1 MNKRIYSVLTLL
13 TAAVLYFSLSSS
25 SGGYPNGSG
34 GCSCH
39 GAANS
44 ATTVSVSGFPST
56 YNAGQ
61 TYTLTLT
68 VSNSTKVEAGF
79 SLLVSG
85 GTLGSAPVGTAL
97 NGTTEINHS
106 TPQTMVSGTASW
118 TFTWTAP
125 TSGSVTLSVAGN
137 AVNNNNG
144 TGGDQWSTASLTST
158 LGSSPLSLT
167 ASATPILCNGGI
179 STIVLQGAGGTPP
192 YTYSNGGPFTSN
204 TTYTVTA
211 GTYTFTVKDATNASA
226 TTVISLTQPP
236 ALSITPNTSTTHV
249 NCFGGSNGS
258 ASIVGSGGT
267 PSYQYKLNTGAWQAS
282 STFNTLTAGTYTIQ
296 IRDANLCTASTV
308 VSITQPAAPV
318 VASIQSSIN
327 TTCGACNASA
337 TATATGGTAGY
348 TYSWS
353 GGGGTSAT
361 AGNLC
366 AGTYTC
372 TVTDTKG
379 CTATTTITFTQAPVL
394 LATAT
399 GTNAS
404 CNNNNG
410 TATVTA
416 TGGTGPYAYMW
427 MPGMQTSSTISGLA
441 AGTYTVT
448 VTDANACTKT
458 STVVVAQS
466 LVSAS
471 ATVSSNVLCN
481 GGNTGVYV
489 VTASGGSGPYTYS
502 NNTGPTYGNLSAGTY
517 TTTVTDAS
525 GCTSTVTVTI
535 TQPSSGIS
543 LNVGNIIGT
552 SCGQNNGS
560 ASVIASGGTA
570 GYTYL
575 WTPGNI
581 TTSTANNLAAGT
593 YTIAVTDAN
602 GCTASST
609 VSISGGGAGLVAT
622 VSNVTH
628 VSCFG
633 GSNGSYLVATTGGT
647 APYSYSGSGQNP
659 TTLQAGI
666 YSSTVTDANGCTTV
680 AVVTITQPTVLL
692 VPFASGS
699 NVCNQNDTGS
709 LTASAMGGTPPYTYT
724 YNGSSVNS
732 NLPVGIYTIVA
743 IDDNGCT
750 ASTTAVIQVVGN
762 PPNAAFSV
770 AGPLLT
776 AQQVSATLYQWF
788 KCNPNLTLIPGAN
801 ASTYTALVS
810 GDYGLIVGQG
820 NCLDTSACQLVN
832 LNSLIQLQD
841 LGVQITN
848 ADNKISIVNTS
859 TSTHNYTVVTS
870 QGAIVAQGSAK
881 QGVST
886 INTSA
891 LSKGIYYVRIAN
903 IAHKIFIE

>member
-79 SLLVSG
+79 SLLVSA

-106 TPQTMVSGTASW
+106 TPQTMVSGAANW

-125 TSGSVTLSVAGN
+125 TSGAVTLSVAGN

-167 ASATPILCNGGI
+167 ASAIPILCNGGI

-204 TTYTVTA
+204 STYTVTA

-249 NCFGGSNGS
+249 NCFGGNNGS
-258 ASIVGSGGT
+258 ANIVGSGGT

-282 STFNTLTAGTYTIQ
+282 STFNTLVAGTYTIQ
-296 IRDANLCTASTV
+296 IRDANLCTGSTV
-308 VSITQPAAPV
+308 VTITQPAAPL
-318 VASIQSSIN
+318 VASIQSSTN
-327 TTCGACNASA
+327 ATCGFCNGSA
-337 TATATGGTAGY
+337 IVTAVGGTPAY
-348 TYSWS
+348 SYSWT
-353 GGGGTSAT
+353 GGGGTAAT
-361 AGNLC
+361 QSNLC

-379 CTATTTITFTQAPVL
+379 CTATTSVTITQPPL
-394 LATAT
+394 LQVSAT
-399 GTNAS
+399 GTNAT
-404 CNNNNG
+404 CANNNG
-410 TATVTA
+410 TATAIVS
-416 TGGTGPYAYMW
+416 GGTAGYTYMW

-448 VTDANACTKT
+448 VTDANACTIT

-466 LVSAS
+466 LVNAS
-471 ATVSSNVLCN
+471 ATVSSHVLCN

-517 TTTVTDAS
+517 TTTVTDAT

-633 GSNGSYLVATTGGT
+633 GSDGSYLVATTGGT

-680 AVVTITQPTVLL
+680 AVVTITQPTAL
-692 VPFASGS
+692 VPFASGGT
-699 NVCNQNDTGS
+699 VCNQNATGAINATS
-709 LTASAMGGTPPYTYT
+709 SGGTPQYTFT
-724 YNGSSVNS
+724 YNGGASNT
-732 NLPVGIYTIVA
+732 NLPIGVYTVVVT
-743 IDDNGCT
+743 DGNGCT
-750 ASTTAVIQVVGN
+750 ATTTATIQLVAN
-762 PPNAAFSV
+762 PPNSAFTIT
-770 AGPLLT
+770 GPLLT
-776 AQQVSATLYQWF
+776 AQQSPATLYQWF
-788 KCNPNLTLIPGAN
+788 KCDPNLTLIPGAN

-832 LNSLIQLQD
+832 LNSLVQLQD
-841 LGVQITN
+841 LGLQITS
-848 ADNKISIVNTS
+848 AENKISIANTT
-859 TSTHNYTVVTS
+859 TSTHNYTIVTS
-870 QGAIVAQGSAK
+870 QGAIVAKGNAT